1 MTARS
6 TAKRYARAL
15 LDVARAEADPVAV
28 EQQLSAAADV
38 FRGHA
43 DLWKVMTNPAVP
55 APKKRA
61 VVDALLPQLEVDPV
75 VAKTLQMLAGRDR
88 VGLLPEIVEE
98 YGACLLDYQNVVR
111 ANVTSAVP
119 LAEDRAKR
127 LEQELADLTG
137 RRVVMVATTDPSIVG
152 GIVAQI
158 GSTVYDGSVRRQLEK
173 IRERLRESSQQH
185 QVL

>member
-6 TAKRYARAL
+6 RAMRYARAL

-28 EQQLSAAADV
+28 EQQLSAAAEV

-61 VVDALLPQLEVDPV
+61 MVDTLLPRLEVGPIV
-75 VAKTLQMLAGRDR
+75 TKTLQMLAGRDR
-88 VGLLPEIVEE
+88 VALLPEIVEQ
-98 YGACLLDYQNVVR
+98 YRARLLDYQNVVR

-119 LAEDRAKR
+119 LAEDRVKR
-127 LEQELADLTG
+127 LEQELAGLTG
-137 RRVVMVATTDPSIVG
+137 RRVVTTTTTDPAIVG

-173 IRERLRESSQQH
+173 IRERLVASRQ
-185 QVL
+185 